1 MFYILL
7 LYILCRINQQVG
19 QTLKL
24 TRQKTSKNKTFCIIH
39 KRRIQPG
46 IKPLKFCPH
55 QMWVLLNSVFVVVVL
70 LMLFFSVNTWTL
82 YKMAKPKSINKDRST
97 INQTVWFL
105 IYREEMFYNEL
116 CSIDISYLY
125 GLYGFEHYLVILF
138 GSSDCNCYGCKKENS
153 IHQNYS
159 F

>member
-24 TRQKTSKNKTFCIIH
+24 TWQKTSKNKTFCMIH
-39 KRRIQPG
+39 RNFIQRV

-55 QMWVLLNSVFVVVVL
+55 QVWVLLNSVFVVVL
-70 LMLFFSVNTWTL
+70 LMLFFSVKTWTL
-82 YKMAKPKSINKDRST
+82 YKMAKPKNINKDCST

-105 IYREEMFYNEL
+105 IYRVEMFYNEL
-116 CSIDISYLY
+116 CSIDINYLY
-125 GLYGFEHYLVILF
+125 GLYGFEHCFVILF
-138 GSSDCNCYGCKKENS
+138 GSSDCNCFGCNKENS
-153 IHQNYS
+153 IHHNYS